1 MAIVE
6 LDPLFVRALRLLHSK
21 SKESDVQL
29 KSLLD
34 ESIRQRKAGLPINIP
49 IPKPQEITTASGS
62 NVKGRETEKNLDR
75 LKRDLNVILPPGV
88 PSKRPRIDMPAPE
101 NLSSG
106 KMSSSSMTPSPT
118 ASLIVEEDTGE
129 MDIDGLDFQSL
140 NDCTCFICKSFNQE
154 NGNKLMECHTCQ
166 NLYHQECHD
175 PVITD
180 EEALDPRLIWNCSTC
195 KPVQQTTIPSK
206 SSISGLNKIPSKSM
220 GSSSGSRLTSS
231 TSSSTIPVD
240 KRLQMIKKKSSSS
253 STGSGS
259 GGSSSRD
266 RKSK

>member
-49 IPKPQEITTASGS
+49 IPKHQEITTVSGG

-118 ASLIVEEDTGE
+118 ASLIVEEETGD

-195 KPVQQTTIPSK
+195 KPVQQTTIQSK

-231 TSSSTIPVD
+231 TSSSSIPVD